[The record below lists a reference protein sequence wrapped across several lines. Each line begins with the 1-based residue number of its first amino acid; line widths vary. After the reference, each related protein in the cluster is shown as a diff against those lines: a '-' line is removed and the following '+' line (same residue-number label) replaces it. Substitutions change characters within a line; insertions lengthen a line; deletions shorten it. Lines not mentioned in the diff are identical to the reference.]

1 MINYQIDLISSSR
14 SYRIDQLSERPDS
27 LPSSRS
33 RRGDYIP
40 NTFNLDRLIDYIIN
54 LFYSDSSRPSSIAET
69 LGEIRRRSDLSRS
82 RAP

>member
-54 LFYSDSSRPSSIAET
+54 LF
-69 LGEIRRRSDLSRS
+69 
-82 RAP
+82 